1 MSTTIITILVA
12 IFGSNGLFSVIVLLI
27 NRHYSKQD
35 KAVEDLTI
43 MKEALEALSHDA
55 YFRHCRRILA
65 KDEITEEELEN
76 HQYLYKITEE
86 ELENH
91 QYLYKAYH
99 SQGLNGTGDRM
110 HQLVLEKPVHVVIKE
125 V

>member
-1 MSTTIITILVA
+1 MSDTVITLLIA

-27 NRHYSKQD
+27 NRHYSKRD
-35 KAVEDLTI
+35 KAVEDLNI
-43 MKEALEALSHDA
+43 MREALAALSHDA
-55 YFRHCRRILA
+55 YFRHCRMVLA
-65 KDEITEEELEN
+65 KDE
-76 HQYLYKITEE
+76 ITEE

-110 HQLVLEKPVHVVIKE
+110 HQLVLEKPVKVVLKS
-125 V
+125 

>member
-35 KAVEDLTI
+35 KAVEDLEI
-43 MKEALEALSHDA
+43 MKNALAALSHDA
-55 YFRHCRRILA
+55 YFRHCRKILA
-65 KDEITEEELEN
+65 KDE
-76 HQYLYKITEE
+76 ITEE

>member
-1 MSTTIITILVA
+1 M
-12 IFGSNGLFSVIVLLI
+12 
-27 NRHYSKQD
+27 
-35 KAVEDLTI
+35 EDLEI
-43 MKEALEALSHDA
+43 MKNALEALSHDA

-76 HQYLYKITEE
+76 HQYLYKE
-86 ELENH
+86 
-91 QYLYKAYH
+91 YH

>member
-1 MSTTIITILVA
+1 MSDTVITLLIA

-27 NRHYSKQD
+27 NRHYSKRD

-55 YFRHCRRILA
+55 YFRHCRMVLA
-65 KDEITEEELEN
+65 KDE
-76 HQYLYKITEE
+76 ITEE

-110 HQLVLEKPVHVVIKE
+110 HELVLEKPVKVVLKS
-125 V
+125 